1 VLDVSRVMAARLGR
15 RRVLGGMLLAPF
27 AGTAGAAGWGV
38 DPGPYRV
45 GSSCMLARPATDAPM
60 ADYLVGR
67 PEPQGALYLDQLI
80 TDRRATLVIDVKVP
94 KDFPYGGRLAGRSLP
109 MVLTVFYPTPADNA
123 RPDYIFPDGAGSSRL
138 PHMQRPGE
146 APLFADERARYPL
159 IVHSGG
165 GGTHGLWHLWKLG
178 YLASQGYVVVDI
190 YHGDGRVHDLGENGA
205 MRSLAVRA
213 ALDHVLAHPHYA
225 DHIDAERIGATGSS
239 AGGLTVLTLMGGLNP
254 ARPGLSLAD
263 ERIKA
268 GFGTVPFAG
277 FGRAAARALGLP
289 TNLPPEA
296 GPNFWNFGLDFA
308 GLAAVKRP
316 WFAVS
321 GEQDANVPA
330 ADVLAAARAMGG
342 PSWVV
347 EMKGQTHGFNE
358 AANVETRG
366 WELAFFNA
374 HLRNDAAA
382 RALLRPGAQPAG
394 PEALGRMLLHPA

>member
-1 VLDVSRVMAARLGR
+1 
-15 RRVLGGMLLAPF
+15 
-27 AGTAGAAGWGV
+27 
-38 DPGPYRV
+38 
-45 GSSCMLARPATDAPM
+45 
-60 ADYLVGR
+60 
-67 PEPQGALYLDQLI
+67 
-80 TDRRATLVIDVKVP
+80 
-94 KDFPYGGRLAGRSLP
+94 
-109 MVLTVFYPTPADNA
+109 
-123 RPDYIFPDGAGSSRL
+123 
-138 PHMQRPGE
+138 
-146 APLFADERARYPL
+146 
-159 IVHSGG
+159 
-165 GGTHGLWHLWKLG
+165 
-178 YLASQGYVVVDI
+178 
-190 YHGDGRVHDLGENGA
+190 
-205 MRSLAVRA
+205 VRA